1 MIGLFLRWCCKHLRS
16 MQELR
21 HAWKAVE
28 TARGGPW
35 GHQINTNVSTN
46 DNT

>member
-1 MIGLFLRWCCKHLRS
+1 

-35 GHQINTNVSTN
+35 GYQINCNVSLN
-46 DNT
+46 DNTLHTIILILE

>member
-1 MIGLFLRWCCKHLRS
+1 

-35 GHQINTNVSTN
+35 GQINTNVSTN
-46 DNT
+46 DNTYYTIILILE